1 MGLAGVLQRAFASS
15 LLLAVAVGDASC
27 STDSAP
33 GALDAPC
40 EHPGDCEPGLSC
52 TAGVCA
58 MPPIRAASRE
68 AGAGDAS
75 EPEVDARDARD

>member
-1 MGLAGVLQRAFASS
+1 MGLATLLHRAFASS
-15 LLLAVAVGDASC
+15 LLLTVAVGGASC

-58 MPPIRAASRE
+58 KPSTRAASRE

-75 EPEVDARDARD
+75 EPEVDARD